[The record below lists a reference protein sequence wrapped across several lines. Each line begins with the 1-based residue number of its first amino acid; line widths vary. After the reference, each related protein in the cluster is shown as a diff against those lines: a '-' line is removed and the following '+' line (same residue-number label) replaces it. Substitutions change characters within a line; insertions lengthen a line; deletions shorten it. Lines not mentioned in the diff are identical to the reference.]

1 MLTSSKDKSVIL
13 WDVKEMEEQ
22 RRIVTDLP
30 VNSARLSPLRSEH
43 LILGGG
49 QEARDVT
56 TTSASAGKFET
67 RFFDLVVTRELGRVK
82 GHFGPIHSVDFTPDG
97 WRFASGS
104 ETGNVILYQLDADY
118 LLLGEDDNLD
128 DPLLT
133 QALEDGTY
141 EKLEEEAAEE
151 KARAQG
157 T

>member
-1 MLTSSKDKSVIL
+1 MR
-13 WDVKEMEEQ
+13 E
-22 RRIVTDLP
+22 P
-30 VNSARLSPLRSEH
+30 VLAH
-43 LILGGG
+43 IK
-49 QEARDVT
+49 
-56 TTSASAGKFET
+56 ASAENEPDGIEPDHPGLE
-67 RFFDLVVTRELGRVK
+67 RRPIELGVVCSGRHPLK
-82 GHFGPIHSVDFTPDG
+82 
-97 WRFASGS
+97 RFASGS